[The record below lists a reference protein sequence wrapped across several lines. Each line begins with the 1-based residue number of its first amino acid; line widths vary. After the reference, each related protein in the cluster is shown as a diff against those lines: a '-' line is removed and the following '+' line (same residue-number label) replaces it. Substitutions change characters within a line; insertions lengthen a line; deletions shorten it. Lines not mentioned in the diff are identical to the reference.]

1 MESHHPNCY
10 SLHHFSERFIHHHPG
25 DDPRGQS
32 QRWPSRLPGSPW
44 LTGHLGASQQGPC
57 EPCGGPLDSVSSD
70 VFFWLMENTPWYHGI
85 YGDLTGFYS
94 DLMWFYS
101 VLWDI
106 YSDLMGFYS
115 DLMGY

>member
-1 MESHHPNCY
+1 MTRGV
-10 SLHHFSERFIHHHPG
+10 SLSDGLR
-25 DDPRGQS
+25 
-32 QRWPSRLPGSPW
+32 
-44 LTGHLGASQQGPC
+44 ASQVRH
-57 EPCGGPLDSVSSD
+57 DSLGISVLPSKGHASRAAAPWILFLRMF
-70 VFFWLMENTPWYHGI
+70 FFWLMENTPWYHGI